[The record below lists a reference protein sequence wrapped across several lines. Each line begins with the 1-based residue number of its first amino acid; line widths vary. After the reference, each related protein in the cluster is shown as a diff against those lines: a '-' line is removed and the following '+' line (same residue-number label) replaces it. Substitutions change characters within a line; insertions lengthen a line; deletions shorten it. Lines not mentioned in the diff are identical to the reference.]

1 MGKKRRDGPPAIAGA
16 EVDADTAATRSAA
29 PKRSRRS
36 RQKNRA
42 GSKNPGLPAAEAAKN
57 RRAVR
62 PLWPNSL
69 SPSRRKSS
77 SPNPSPAPGIRRL
90 PKRAATG
97 AGGATADAAAPAAAS
112 AAESADAAPAE
123 EQLPAG
129 TQVKSPLVGTFYS
142 SPSPDE
148 PPFVLVGQQV
158 KEGDT
163 LCIIEAMKIMNEIK
177 APCDGK
183 VIRIMAQPGDMVE
196 YNQVLCVIE

>member
-1 MGKKRRDGPPAIAGA
+1 MDIKELKDIALELMDALAAKKLGEVELELDDAKIKIKAAEPAPVIA
-16 EVDADTAATRSAA
+16 AA
-29 PKRSRRS
+29 P
-36 RQKNRA
+36 
-42 GSKNPGLPAAEAAKN
+42 
-57 RRAVR
+57 V
-62 PLWPNSL
+62 
-69 SPSRRKSS
+69 
-77 SPNPSPAPGIRRL
+77 
-90 PKRAATG
+90 
-97 AGGATADAAAPAAAS
+97 AAAPAAAP

-183 VIRIMAQPGDMVE
+183 IIRIMAQPGDMVE

>member
-1 MGKKRRDGPPAIAGA
+1 MDIKELKDIALELMDALAAKKLGEVELELDDVKIKIKAAEPAPVIA
-16 EVDADTAATRSAA
+16 AA
-29 PKRSRRS
+29 P
-36 RQKNRA
+36 
-42 GSKNPGLPAAEAAKN
+42 
-57 RRAVR
+57 V
-62 PLWPNSL
+62 
-69 SPSRRKSS
+69 
-77 SPNPSPAPGIRRL
+77 
-90 PKRAATG
+90 
-97 AGGATADAAAPAAAS
+97 AAAPAAAP

-183 VIRIMAQPGDMVE
+183 IIRIMAQPGDMVE